1 MTGSPANL
9 HDYLD
14 PSCLAA
20 RQSIYRWQAPPLDLP
35 GEVAALLAEVDG
47 VVADVGYG
55 NGPCAERLRGD
66 RRVIT
71 VDLSAETSPEVVAD
85 AQRLPLRTG
94 SVHAVLAMH
103 MLYHVPGIALGADE
117 LRGVLR
123 AGGVLYAF
131 T

>member
-1 MTGSPANL
+1 MTGSPADLVN
-9 HDYLD
+9 HDHLD

-20 RQSIYRWQAPPLDLP
+20 RQSIYRWQAPPLDPP
-35 GEVAALLAEVDG
+35 GEVNTLLAEVDG

-55 NGPCAERLRGD
+55 NGPCTERLRGD

-71 VDLSAETSPEVVAD
+71 VDLSAGTSPEVVAD

-103 MLYHVPGIALGADE
+103 PSMTLDSARPRDWPGLGSG
-117 LRGVLR
+117 RP
-123 AGGVLYAF
+123 
-131 T
+131 